1 MCVCVCVWS
10 LHMSLARRGARPG
23 PLGAYG
29 GRGAASRPWSPRGAP
44 RVRVRTVHATDARR
58 ALKTPPH
65 RRRAPRARR
74 TAVTPPCPCPA
85 RRGAGGAGAPAPGRE
100 PRERE
105 STVTLWNRGTTILNM
120 FF

>member
-1 MCVCVCVWS
+1 MCVCVCGRCICLSRAAGPALGHW
-10 LHMSLARRGARPG
+10 APTGAVAPR
-23 PLGAYG
+23 A
-29 GRGAASRPWSPRGAP
+29 GRGA
-44 RVRVRTVHATDARR
+44 RVRTVHATDARR

-85 RRGAGGAGAPAPGRE
+85 RRGAGGAGPGAPPRPGRE